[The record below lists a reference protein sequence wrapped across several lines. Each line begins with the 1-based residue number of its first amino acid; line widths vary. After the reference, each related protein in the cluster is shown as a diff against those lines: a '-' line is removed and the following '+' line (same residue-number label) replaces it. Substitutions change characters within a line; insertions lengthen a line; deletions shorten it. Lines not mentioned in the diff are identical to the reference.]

1 MERQICT
8 NCVMDTTNPE
18 LFFDE
23 KGVCNRCNEFK
34 NRILPM
40 WNYGKGR
47 EDVLKNTIQKIKEVG
62 KNNKYDCV
70 IGLSGGFDSSYML
83 HMAVKEWGLRPLI
96 IHIDSGWDLPVATSN
111 INKIVKKL
119 GVQLMI
125 EKINWEQI
133 RDFQLAFFK
142 SGIPSLDSPQDVA
155 FVTLVEQY
163 AEKYRIKYL
172 LNGGNMSTEVV
183 TNPKSWCF
191 GGNDM
196 VFVNDILKKYATVD
210 MTGYPFLKSYLRKTL
225 DYFKSNKIIV
235 FKPLDYIPYIQK
247 DASELLVKEYDFELY
262 KQKHFESMLTK
273 FLEGYWSPKRFNAD
287 IRKAQFSSL
296 ILTGQMSREDALK
309 KLDSDPLDE
318 HEAKELFAQVAG
330 KLEITEEELQS
341 YFEMPLKGY
350 DDYKNNKKLV
360 RFIVNF
366 KNLFIKPTVI
376 QD

>member
-1 MERQICT
+1 
-8 NCVMDTTNPE
+8 MDTTNPE

-34 NRILPM
+34 NRILPT

-83 HMAVKEWGLRPLI
+83 HMAVKEWGLRPLV
-96 IHIDSGWDLPVATSN
+96 IHIDSCWDLPVATSN
-111 INKIVKKL
+111 INKIIKKL

-125 EKINWEQI
+125 EKINWEQM
-133 RDFQLAFFK
+133 RDFQLALFK
-142 SGIPSLDSPQDVA
+142 SGISSLDIPQDVA
-155 FVTLVEQY
+155 FITLVNQY

-183 TNPKSWCF
+183 TNPKSWCY
-191 GGNDM
+191 GANDM
-196 VFVNDILKKYATVD
+196 VFVNDILKKYGTID
-210 MTGYPFLKSYLRKTL
+210 MRGYPFLKSYFRKTL
-225 DYFKSNKIIV
+225 DYFNPNKIIG
-235 FKPLDYIPYIQK
+235 FKPLDYIPYVQK
-247 DASELLVKEYDFELY
+247 DAADLLMKEYDFELY
-262 KQKHFESMLTK
+262 KQKHFESLLTK
-273 FLEGYWSPKRFNAD
+273 FLEGYWYLKRFNAD

-296 ILTGQMSREDALK
+296 ILTGQLSREDALK
-309 KLDSDPLDE
+309 KLENDSLDE
-318 HEAKELFAQVAG
+318 QEVKELFTQVAG

>member
-70 IGLSGGFDSSYML
+70 IGLSGGLDSSYML

-196 VFVNDILKKYATVD
+196 VFVNDILKKYGTVD

-273 FLEGYWSPKRFNAD
+273 FLEGYWYPKRFNAD

>member
-18 LFFDE
+18 LSFDK

-70 IGLSGGFDSSYML
+70 IGLSGGLDSSYML

-183 TNPKSWCF
+183 TNPKSWFF

>member
-18 LFFDE
+18 LFFDK

-142 SGIPSLDSPQDVA
+142 SGIPSLDLPQDVA

>member
-142 SGIPSLDSPQDVA
+142 SGIPSLDLPQDVA

-163 AEKYRIKYL
+163 AKKYRIKYL

-196 VFVNDILKKYATVD
+196 VFVNDILKKYGTVD

>member
-23 KGVCNRCNEFK
+23 KGVCNRCYEFK

-142 SGIPSLDSPQDVA
+142 SGIPSLDLPQDVA

-225 DYFKSNKIIV
+225 DYFNSNKIIV
-235 FKPLDYIPYIQK
+235 FKPLNYIPYIQK

-360 RFIVNF
+360 RFIVIF

>member
-142 SGIPSLDSPQDVA
+142 SGIPSLDLPQDVA

-225 DYFKSNKIIV
+225 DYFNSNKIIV

>member
-70 IGLSGGFDSSYML
+70 IGLSGGLDSSYML

-142 SGIPSLDSPQDVA
+142 SGIPSLDIPQDVA

-196 VFVNDILKKYATVD
+196 VFVNDILKKYGTVD

-225 DYFKSNKIIV
+225 DYFKSNKVIV

>member
-196 VFVNDILKKYATVD
+196 VFVNDILKKYGTVD